1 MSLDEEAE
9 NILKRLIEKGS
20 VDFYELVDK
29 YADEKK
35 ISVEEAYDTIA
46 TIIFKLAGYFL
57 VSLSGLEENSD
68 KMVVSATELGE
79 KYVKNRSIVEDIK
92 SGTR

>member
-35 ISVEEAYDTIA
+35 ISVAFNSLYEIRYGSFAV
-46 TIIFKLAGYFL
+46 AGADGCFQF
-57 VSLSGLEENSD
+57 SL
-68 KMVVSATELGE
+68 
-79 KYVKNRSIVEDIK
+79 
-92 SGTR
+92 